1 MKGVF
6 TSLNW
11 NSYIKDVCL
20 VYISSVNQE
29 YRLLCRLANGV
40 SKIPWG
46 WMPEVF
52 SLCLSSS
59 PHPSPTVFSFDAV
72 GERPATK
79 HIQSAEQTIKSR
91 NIALP
96 QNTIRIFWRFPV
108 SQGISNS
115 TLCKPREVS
124 NLVSKGSS
132 EKDLNRGEETFAAL
146 LVCII
151 WRQINANLFSIWSL
165 FVSLSVLSS
174 HLVNSSSITCDLD

>member
-6 TSLNW
+6 TSLNR
-11 NSYIKDVCL
+11 NSYFRDVCL
-20 VYISSVNQE
+20 VYILSVNQE
-29 YRLLCRLANGV
+29 HRFLCQLANEV
-40 SKIPWG
+40 SKILWG
-46 WMPEVF
+46 WTQEVF

-59 PHPSPTVFSFDAV
+59 PHPSPIVFSFDAV
-72 GERPATK
+72 GERPAQSISK
-79 HIQSAEQTIKSR
+79 SAEQTIKRR
-91 NIALP
+91 NIATP
-96 QNTIRIFWRFPV
+96 QNTIRIFWRFPL

-115 TLCKPREVS
+115 TLCKPRS
-124 NLVSKGSS
+124 QGAS

-165 FVSLSVLSS
+165 FVSLYVLSS